1 MDLEL
6 SDAVILITGGTD
18 GLGSALADGLIRE
31 GARVAVCGRDP
42 ERVRTTQ
49 ARLALSGGEAIAV
62 AADVTVMADL
72 ERFVSVVAEQ
82 WGRIDGLVNN
92 AGRSSAGRIEAV
104 TDEDWAYDI
113 ELKVMAAVRLTRL
126 ALPYLRA
133 AQRGSIVNVLNI
145 GARAPGVGSLPTAAS
160 RAAGLAITKALS
172 KELAPDNIRVNAVL
186 IGFIESSQAIRRA
199 EARGVPLETV
209 YAEGASR
216 IPLGRVGKADEY
228 ADLVAYL
235 LSKRSSFVT
244 GTAINLD
251 GGASPVI

>member
-1 MDLEL
+1 M

-31 GARVAVCGRDP
+31 GARVAVCGRNP
-42 ERVRTTQ
+42 ERVRSTEQ
-49 ARLALSGGEAIAV
+49 RLVGSGGEAV
-62 AADVTVMADL
+62 GVVADVTVPADL
-72 ERFVSVVAEQ
+72 ERFVSVATER

-92 AGRSSAGRIEAV
+92 AGRSSAARIEQAS
-104 TDEDWAYDI
+104 DEEWAYDI

-126 ALPYLRA
+126 VLPYLRA
-133 AQRGSIVNVLNI
+133 AKGGSIVNVLNI
-145 GARAPGVGSLPTAAS
+145 GSRAPGAGSLPTAAS

-172 KELAPDNIRVNAVL
+172 KELAPENIRVNAAL
-186 IGFIESSQAIRRA
+186 IGFIESSQAVRRA
-199 EARGVPLETV
+199 EAAGVPVETL

-216 IPLGRVGKADEY
+216 IPLGRVGRADEY
-228 ADLVAYL
+228 SDLVSYL
-235 LSKRSSFVT
+235 LSKRSSFIT